1 MVEYYTTA
9 KIAALLGISF
19 DAARMRVYRGI
30 YQSFTFGGRV
40 AGATKRSFWDVCVR
54 QEKVGLIRPQNMPQA
69 YRDERKI
76 HVGAVSY
83 EDNVLRGRS
92 GT

>member
-9 KIAALLGISF
+9 RIAALLGISF
-19 DAARMRVYRGI
+19 DAARMRVRRGM
-30 YQSFTFGGRV
+30 YSPFTFGGRV
-40 AGATKRSFWDVCVR
+40 VGATKRSFWDVCVKH
-54 QEKVGLIRPQNMPQA
+54 EKVGLIQPQNMPQA
-69 YRDERKI
+69 YRDERKV

-83 EDNVLRGRS
+83 EDNILRGRF